1 MKTGK
6 FYFLYL
12 VQLFMIGIFALVLL
26 GYSIKTG
33 EKDFFE
39 NEMFSKSVRGLQM
52 SDPRL
57 KEEVN
62 FTPPMIDGEKYM
74 IWRYLSYGESEIV
87 RGIFGTDVVFGFSS
101 LIGEGRF
108 FTAQDYAGGTRTA
121 VLGADSAANTT
132 EHDGKKYFVYN
143 NTEYEVIG
151 IFAKRNDPA
160 DRAVFLNLS
169 ALDAGI
175 DQTAGIYYVD
185 AADSATVG
193 KVIDRIRA
201 DVNGVFTINDV
212 VFEPHVSTVLGKMQY
227 TLLFFSSIAVL
238 LCLVITGIFLVTG
251 QRYKIAV
258 RKLCGMTKKD
268 FLLLYG
274 KLNLAVGAAAYIL
287 IFAAAYL
294 LSNVLKISILTNAGP
309 EPVHYIL
316 TGILLLVIGACN
328 TLFTSKMCD
337 DIDISCVLKGI

>member
-12 VQLFMIGIFALVLL
+12 VQLVMIGIFALVLL

-33 EKDFFE
+33 ERDYFE
-39 NEMFSKSVRGLQM
+39 NEMFSKNVRGLQM

-57 KEEVN
+57 NEEVN
-62 FTPPMIDGEKYM
+62 FTPPQIVGERYM

-87 RGIFGTDVVFGFSS
+87 RGIFGTDDIFGFSS
-101 LIGEGRF
+101 LIGQGRF
-108 FTAQDYAGGTRTA
+108 FTTQDYTGRTRTA
-121 VLGADSAANTT
+121 VLGDTSAANTV
-132 EHDGKKYFVYN
+132 EHGGKKYYVYN

-151 IFAKRNDPA
+151 TFAKQNNTA
-160 DRAVFLNLS
+160 DRAVFLNLN
-169 ALDAGI
+169 ALDAEI

-185 AADSATVG
+185 AADSATAG

-201 DVNGVFTINDV
+201 DVNGAFTINDV
-212 VFEPHVSTVLGKMQY
+212 EFEPHVSIVLGKMQY
-227 TLLFFSSIAVL
+227 TLLFFSSISVL

-274 KLNLAVGAAAYIL
+274 KLNLVVGAAAYIL

-294 LSNVLKISILTNAGP
+294 LSHVLKVSIVANIRLEP
-309 EPVHYIL
+309 EHYIL
-316 TGILLLVIGACN
+316 TGILLFAIGVCN

-337 DIDISCVLKGI
+337 DVDISCVLKGI